1 MATPSGPF
9 LSFNFPFWSLNTMFL
24 LVNTFELVYVNGT
37 VWFCMDGF
45 SFVFVAEFKQGDNN
59 TEDATSSGIGG
70 VVEKLRRI
78 AS

>member
-1 MATPSGPF
+1 
-9 LSFNFPFWSLNTMFL
+9 MFL
-24 LVNTFELVYVNGT
+24 LVNVELVYINGT
-37 VWFCMDGF
+37 VWFCVDGF
-45 SFVFVAEFKQGDNN
+45 SFFFVAEFKQGDNN